1 MYGCVDNES
10 ERQLNKFSA
19 CVIFRRD
26 SQLIKVIMSRLLNVV
41 EDDQYKGRD
50 CREQRAIPFQRLDV
64 LNTSL
69 KGMPKR
75 GGGRCG
81 GRSLRQS
88 VSIP

>member
-1 MYGCVDNES
+1 MV
-10 ERQLNKFSA
+10 Q
-19 CVIFRRD
+19 
-26 SQLIKVIMSRLLNVV
+26 
-41 EDDQYKGRD
+41 DDQYKGRV

-64 LNTSL
+64 LDTSL

-88 VSIP
+88 VSIL